1 MKCSLQFL
9 ATIKCSY
16 YFILLSAIFSLCEAK
31 AEGTNTNL
39 TKQEEFKV
47 FVSQRNQIWK
57 ELREN
62 SSKDRSTALDKY
74 EQSTLLLLNDY
85 PNQIGCYSLLM
96 AAMEYRE
103 SNGETEKI
111 RALVH
116 GTDRNNAPKWFRLWA
131 KGFLNR
137 LDSLGKPVVIKFT
150 AVDGR
155 EVDLTK
161 MQGRVVLVDFWATTC
176 RPCVAEMPAIKKLS
190 DKFKR
195 QGFEVVGISCDT
207 DKKVLQKYLE
217 QNGIS
222 WPQFFDGEQQGKNK
236 FTQGFG
242 IDGIP
247 HAFLIDKK
255 GCLRR
260 DNVQQR
266 NDLEEI
272 ISDLLAE

>member
-1 MKCSLQFL
+1 
-9 ATIKCSY
+9 
-16 YFILLSAIFSLCEAK
+16 
-31 AEGTNTNL
+31 
-39 TKQEEFKV
+39 
-47 FVSQRNQIWK
+47 
-57 ELREN
+57 
-62 SSKDRSTALDKY
+62 
-74 EQSTLLLLNDY
+74 
-85 PNQIGCYSLLM
+85 
-96 AAMEYRE
+96 
-103 SNGETEKI
+103 
-111 RALVH
+111 
-116 GTDRNNAPKWFRLWA
+116 
-131 KGFLNR
+131 
-137 LDSLGKPVVIKFT
+137 
-150 AVDGR
+150 
-155 EVDLTK
+155 
-161 MQGRVVLVDFWATTC
+161 
-176 RPCVAEMPAIKKLS
+176 MPAIKKLS

-207 DKKVLQKYLE
+207 DKKVFQKYLE
-217 QNGIS
+217 QNEIS